1 MRLHKYERRALDA
14 GRRSDSARQK
24 ALFTKGKSERAAPP
38 PPPPPVCL
46 CLNCELWPAFTPT
59 CGNLAAGFWPS
70 PKECVCEREKEESFE
85 NPNKL

>member
-38 PPPPPVCL
+38 PP
-46 CLNCELWPAFTPT
+46 TPT
-59 CGNLAAGFWPS
+59 RLF
-70 PKECVCEREKEESFE
+70 VFE
-85 NPNKL
+85 L

>member
-38 PPPPPVCL
+38 PIRLFVFVF
-46 CLNCELWPAFTPT
+46 EL
-59 CGNLAAGFWPS
+59 
-70 PKECVCEREKEESFE
+70 
-85 NPNKL
+85 